1 MKQGRDVHGIP
12 LLDACSDH
20 NITSRMCGHVGGHAY
35 SVSVLKWLL
44 DWRIQYPIANLR
56 HICRVQGWE
65 CSIQQNMLA
74 SWRLSHSHFFYNNEP
89 KPAVSSTLNGGVA

>member
-1 MKQGRDVHGIP
+1 MVFHY
-12 LLDACSDH
+12 DACSDH

-44 DWRIQYPIANLR
+44 DWRIRYPIANLR
-56 HICRVQGWE
+56 HISRVHIRGWE

-74 SWRLSHSHFFYNNEP
+74 SWRLYSHSHFFSFGEP
-89 KPAVSSTLNGGVA
+89 KPTVSSTLN

>member
-1 MKQGRDVHGIP
+1 MFMVFHY
-12 LLDACSDH
+12 DACSDH

-44 DWRIQYPIANLR
+44 DWRIRYPIANLR
-56 HICRVQGWE
+56 HISRVHIRGWE

-74 SWRLSHSHFFYNNEP
+74 SWRLNSHSHFFSFGEP
-89 KPAVSSTLNGGVA
+89 KPTVSSTLN